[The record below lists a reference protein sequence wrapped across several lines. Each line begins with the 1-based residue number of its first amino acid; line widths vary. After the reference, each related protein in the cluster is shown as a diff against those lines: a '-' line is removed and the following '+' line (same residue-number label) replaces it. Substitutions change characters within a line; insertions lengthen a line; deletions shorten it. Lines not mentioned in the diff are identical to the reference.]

1 MSKDEFPL
9 QDIILQLSSSEN
21 ELKRANDAIKNMTNE
36 LELLKNK
43 NLKLKEENEEYDLI
57 HKLCSKD
64 ILEYK
69 EEIKK
74 LNKNK
79 KDNEKRISELKTEN
93 QNLKN
98 KKAKKNKKKEKKNT
112 INNIKDL
119 SKSLGIVIKNDNDE
133 FEEKGEIRTTNEL
146 KNIEEVI
153 QKKKVDNDLEFIKLK
168 EKCNGFYQD
177 IEQQKEIIENY
188 KRYLNEVS
196 QQMNVFNEALNIS
209 SSNNKQNTNADA
221 NKNLDEISQQID
233 IVSISLVELEDT
245 MYNIKD
251 LFGKN
256 IENLLNEIHK
266 NLIIIDKGEYK
277 NESHVKN
284 LIQNIGHKIEEVQNL
299 VFIFEENKNNFY
311 HKNHIVEEDIDK
323 LKYLYKKYIQIYK
336 KNRGN
341 NSRIINQNNNDNF
354 IQSQINNN
362 GNINNIN
369 NNININFND
378 NIPLGES
385 FLFSVKNQKNMRDM
399 YKTSNLFRE
408 REEDYIE
415 NYLEESQ
422 IIRKNWHEVCYI
434 YDDYDIYDIYYDIKA
449 VGLANNYYF
458 TSCSHGFYYDKIVEI
473 QSFLINGISSN
484 YQKKNHSIEFKI
496 KLNNFET
503 AKIHIKYKET
513 KDLRKLSKG
522 EIEERNIYRSE
533 YYGLDK
539 SLSGQM
545 SKFCLVLKGSFDIVN
560 FEDYFLTR
568 NEANLNEIEYFWGGR
583 VPYGGKRTLIMFSK
597 NQAIWSFCSSSQF
610 SSNYNI
616 QKATLKIPIEFIGG
630 NNEILNI
637 SPSSPQTSNIILDQE
652 NRQYIARY
660 IKTQY
665 RNAEFIIKGE
675 LQNKCKGEWLVDLSN
690 EEIEKQIPKEDI
702 LCKPQLKQIAKKI
715 IEDFDKNN
723 KDNDF
728 KFLDYMK
735 IGIWV
740 YKNIKYDYNYIGKT
754 EMSSIDIY
762 NIKRGV
768 CHHFTK
774 LSNALL
780 YSLGYKV
787 LYISGY
793 VCKKNKEFDSDSGHA
808 WSIIKLGNKW
818 YPFDS
823 TWGIFSGKL
832 PVGHIFGTFFNK
844 SKTLRGVDV
853 HFTEEIIK
861 GKYIG

>member
-21 ELKRANDAIKNMTNE
+21 ELKKVNDTIINLTNK
-36 LELLKNK
+36 LELLKSK
-43 NLKLKEENEEYDLI
+43 SSKLIEENEEYNLI
-57 HKLCSKD
+57 NKLCLKD
-64 ILEYK
+64 ISEYK

-79 KDNEKRISELKTEN
+79 KDNEKKISELKNEN

-98 KKAKKNKKKEKKNT
+98 KKVKKSKKEKKKP

-119 SKSLGIVIKNDNDE
+119 SKSLGFVIKNDNDE
-133 FEEKGEIRTTNEL
+133 FEEKREIR
-146 KNIEEVI
+146 KSNIEEKL
-153 QKKKVDNDLEFIKLK
+153 QKKKIDNDLEFIKLK

-177 IEQQKEIIENY
+177 IEQQKQIVENY
-188 KRYLNEVS
+188 KRYLNEIS

-209 SSNNKQNTNADA
+209 SVNNNPNSNIDA
-221 NKNLDEISQQID
+221 NKQLDEISQQID
-233 IVSISLVELEDT
+233 IVSISLVELEDVY
-245 MYNIKD
+245 YNIKN

-266 NLIIIDKGEYK
+266 NLMIIDKGEYK

-284 LIQNIGHKIEEVQNL
+284 LIQSIGHKIEEIQNL
-299 VFIFEENKNNFY
+299 IFIFEENKNNFY
-311 HKNHIVEEDIDK
+311 DKNHYVEEDINK

-336 KNRGN
+336 KNRAN
-341 NSRIINQNNNDNF
+341 QCRMNNQNINENF

-362 GNINNIN
+362 RNIN
-369 NNININFND
+369 NNNINYND

-385 FLFSVKNQKNMRDM
+385 FLFSVKNQKNKADM
-399 YKTSNLFRE
+399 YKTSNLFKE

-422 IIRKNWHEVCYI
+422 IIRKNWHEVCYV

-449 VGLANNYYF
+449 VGLENNHYF

-473 QSFLINGISSN
+473 YSFLINGNSSN
-484 YQKKNHSIEFKI
+484 YQKKNHSITFKI

-545 SKFCLVLKGSFDIVN
+545 AKFCLILKGSFDIVN

-597 NQAIWSFCSSSQF
+597 NQAIWSFCSTSQF

-616 QKATLKIPIEFIGG
+616 QKAILKTPIEFIGG

-652 NRQYIARY
+652 NRQYVARY

-665 RNAEFIIKGE
+665 KRAEFIIKGE

-690 EEIEKQIPKEDI
+690 EEIENQIPKEDI
-702 LCKPQLKQIAKKI
+702 LCKSQLNQIAKKI

-723 KDNDF
+723 TDNDF
-728 KFLDYMK
+728 KYLDYMK

-762 NIKRGV
+762 NIKHGV

-793 VCKKNKEFDSDSGHA
+793 VCKKNKEFNSDSGHA
-808 WSIIKLGNKW
+808 WSLIKLGNKW